1 MIIANTSR
9 ILLATF
15 VLHDSIYKLFFKTI
29 HLMTIPL
36 EYCVILSEKQ
46 VQPLARNPDPGKAEA
61 VFAKSTEIMHTSE
74 DLGIYMSGS
83 SRFSIKPGVSR
94 TSG

>member
-1 MIIANTSR
+1 
-9 ILLATF
+9 
-15 VLHDSIYKLFFKTI
+15 
-29 HLMTIPL
+29 MTIPL

-74 DLGIYMSGS
+74 DLGIY
-83 SRFSIKPGVSR
+83 ICAHA
-94 TSG
+94 